1 MDFVGEADF
10 KKLLS
15 LSGGIFLILDRRK
28 KLIIYA
34 SSNVKELGYSED
46 EVLNLNFLNLVAG
59 HVKPIV
65 ERRFNESLLKQVYGL
80 RLILKTKENAYIPYS
95 LNFFTDNERIYL
107 ALQKEREFNL
117 SEIVID
123 SLDFGIIFTDTEF
136 KILYHNA
143 FLSNYFERPSF
154 SHLEQ
159 LPYGLGQKLIEYLK
173 LGTKNV
179 EIEYIP
185 GRHLGIQ
192 IEPIELTDVS
202 GYLIKFK
209 DITSQK
215 MIQKSMS
222 ELDSYFSLGQLA
234 SGLAHEIKN
243 PLAGMKFI
251 ALSLKRELNSP
262 SHIEMIDR
270 LIKQIDR
277 INALV
282 KTFFS
287 QVKTKAVDF
296 KKCSIKDTVEE
307 IKNFLN
313 NDLIQNGIMLE
324 YSENSPGAVYADRN
338 HLYSILLNLIQNA
351 IDAMKNQKGLRKIE
365 VQVRQSDTRCPDC
378 GQRLVEIEVKDTGP
392 GIKKEDL
399 EKIFYPFFT
408 TKAEGVGLGLF
419 LVHKM
424 VKENKGFIRVFSE
437 VGKGTSFVL
446 YLHPVTPEAMG
457 CIKK

>member
-1 MDFVGEADF
+1 MDLVGETEF

-15 LSGGIFLILDRRK
+15 LSGEIFIILDRRK
-28 KLIIYA
+28 KVITYA
-34 SSNVKELGYSED
+34 SPNVSELGYSVN
-46 EVLNLNFLNLVAG
+46 EVLNVNFLNLVAG
-59 HVKPIV
+59 HVKPIL
-65 ERRFNESLLKQVYGL
+65 EKRFNESPSKPMYGL
-80 RLILKTKENAYIPYS
+80 RLILKSKENVYMPYS
-95 LNFFTDNERIYL
+95 LNYLVDNEKIYL
-107 ALQKEREFNL
+107 ALQKEKGINL

-143 FLSNYFERPSF
+143 FLSNYFERASF

-159 LPYGLGQKLIEYLK
+159 LPYGLGQKLIEYLR

-192 IEPIELTDVS
+192 IEPLELTDVS
-202 GYLIKFK
+202 GYLIKLK

-262 SHIEMIDR
+262 PHIEMIER

-296 KKCSIKDTVEE
+296 KKCNIKETVEE
-307 IKNFLN
+307 IKSFLN
-313 NDLIQNGIMLE
+313 SDLIQNGIIFE
-324 YSENSPGAVYADRN
+324 YLENSPGSVYADRN
-338 HLYSILLNLIQNA
+338 HLYTILLNLIQNA
-351 IDAMKNQKGLRKIE
+351 VDALKSQKGLRKIE
-365 VQVRQSDTRCPDC
+365 VQVRQSDTKCPDC
-378 GQRLVEIEVKDTGP
+378 GQKLVEIEVKDTGP

-399 EKIFYPFFT
+399 ERIFYPFFT

-457 CIKK
+457 CVKK